1 MFCIGIAIALI
12 ALFALRRLHWH
23 RHAYGHGCHGGGC
36 GRRGWH
42 GRWRGHGHDD
52 DWDRGSRHGGPEDL
66 LHRLDLTQ
74 EQEKVVR
81 VEVRK
86 VVDSVRGL
94 RDERDQTRGDL
105 ARSVRGDGLD
115 EVVLGEMFARHDEKL
130 EGLRNEVVGA
140 LGRVHAVLEPAQRER
155 LADLIESGLRRG
167 FGPYRV

>member
-1 MFCIGIAIALI
+1 MMCTAIAL
-12 ALFALRRLHWH
+12 ALLGLFIFKRHHWR
-23 RHAYGHGCHGGGC
+23 RHAYGYGGCGGGC
-36 GRRGWH
+36 GRRGRWH
-42 GRWRGHGHDD
+42 HHHHDHD
-52 DWDRGSRHGGPEDL
+52 HDRGGGPEDL
-66 LHRLDLTQ
+66 LYRLNLTQ

-81 VEVRK
+81 TEVRK
-86 VVDSVRGL
+86 VVDAVRGL

-115 EVVLGEMFARHDEKL
+115 EVALGEMFARHDEKL

-140 LGRVHAVLEPAQRER
+140 LGRVHAVLEPGQRER